1 MRPEQAV
8 KDDAGWSNFQGFEDR
23 PTQPELVRLVFHAK
37 ASPGYPEPL
46 LLCHPGQ
53 SVATSRDP
61 RLQSGSRVAQEGSPG
76 MTDVGRENTALHPT
90 SCRRRLAPSQPVY
103 SPHVEACLGPG
114 LRRDDGGAW
123 WKRRSPKSPF
133 RGLSGRRRHSALTS
147 SYGSQKPT
155 AGRYREGTSK

>member
-1 MRPEQAV
+1 MRAEQAV

-37 ASPGYPEPL
+37 ASPGYPEPPL
-46 LLCHPGQ
+46 SSRPERSDEPRSRAAIWVPGR
-53 SVATSRDP
+53 A
-61 RLQSGSRVAQEGSPG
+61 
-76 MTDVGRENTALHPT
+76 
-90 SCRRRLAPSQPVY
+90 RRLARDDRRGAREHSAPSNVMPTQVGTQSTVY
-103 SPHVEACLGPG
+103 SPHVETCLGPG

-133 RGLSGRRRHSALTS
+133 RGLSGRRRHSALTP

>member
-8 KDDAGWSNFQGFEDR
+8 KGDAGWSNFQGFEDR
-23 PTQPELVRLVFHAK
+23 PTQPGACPPVFHAK

-61 RLQSGSRVAQEGSPG
+61 GLQSGSRVSQEGSPG

-90 SCRRRLAPSQPVY
+90 SCRRRSATVY
-103 SPHVEACLGPG
+103 SPHVEACQCPG

-133 RGLSGRRRHSALTS
+133 RGLSGRRRHSALTP